1 MIAHVIAH
9 ACVIAHC
16 TSFNFIVI
24 ALIVVLLNAM
34 ASSFREILNARVPM
48 GMTGGLYVKNGG
60 LIAFVPDDGPQR
72 GVAVQWKASQGTE
85 EINDHHCKHFV
96 NDRGVINFVDPQG
109 RWYFHWHDTWWV
121 WKETTYHQ
129 ISEEEQFQRIELKER
144 TWQEGEIRGHPFI
157 APDGECWWRHEAGWW
172 KWLRRTGSW
181 EHVMQLEQL
190 EPPWSKRCRRDRS
203 IQDLIECGH
212 NLMHLGNWAEAMQMF
227 YRVNEILDESCK
239 SLQEQATGASDSC
252 KRQVNIARTDDLVQ
266 ATGPADRYV
275 DGILRASATPSS
287 TSERHTLTHQKV
299 VGILRGGYSRCK
311 VERHTTSVDNDAA
324 EANPYEKNRLKKIRE
339 FTEKKIEEDR
349 KRKAE
354 GQRNQYGS
362 LNGLKKKKSLELCR
376 YYNKGQCNRGE
387 NCIFSHD
394 TTLLLSEWTPKDQT
408 QCKLFGIH
416 NWCKNGEKCEFS
428 HAVSSRTKD
437 YERGQWISTLLHDS

>member
-1 MIAHVIAH
+1 
-9 ACVIAHC
+9 
-16 TSFNFIVI
+16 
-24 ALIVVLLNAM
+24 
-34 ASSFREILNARVPM
+34 M
-48 GMTGGLYVKNGG
+48 GMTGGLYLQNGG
-60 LIAFVPDDGPQR
+60 IIAFVPDDGPKR
-72 GVAVQWKASQGTE
+72 GVAVQWAVQGTE

-172 KWLRRTGSW
+172 KWLRKTGSW
-181 EHVMQLEQL
+181 KHVKQVEQL
-190 EPPWSKRCRRDRS
+190 EPPWSKRCRRVRS

-212 NLMHLGNWAEAMQMF
+212 NLMHHGKWVEAMQMF

-252 KRQVNIARTDDLVQ
+252 KRQVNIARTDNLVQ
-266 ATGPADRYV
+266 ATGPAGPADH
-275 DGILRASATPSS
+275 
-287 TSERHTLTHQKV
+287 EV
-299 VGILRGGYSRCK
+299 VGIMGCK
-311 VERHTTSVDNDAA
+311 VEKHTPSVADSVEDDQSWGHWKDWGHDGGTRDDEDAEAMSVISCTRSELELIEEDGAPSHDLRFPDNDAA
-324 EANPYEKNRLKKIRE
+324 EANPYEKDRLKKLRE
-339 FTEKKIEEDR
+339 STEKNEKNRRKKLRESTEKKIEEDR

-354 GQRNQYGS
+354 GQPNQYGS
-362 LNGLKKKKSLELCR
+362 FNGWKQKKILELCR
-376 YYNKGQCNRGE
+376 YYNQGQCNRGE

-394 TTLLLSEWTPKDQT
+394 TALQVRGEWTPKDKT
-408 QCKLFGIH
+408 QCKFFVNH
-416 NWCKNGEKCEFS
+416 NWCKHGEKCEFS
-428 HAVSSRTKD
+428 HAVSSRTKG